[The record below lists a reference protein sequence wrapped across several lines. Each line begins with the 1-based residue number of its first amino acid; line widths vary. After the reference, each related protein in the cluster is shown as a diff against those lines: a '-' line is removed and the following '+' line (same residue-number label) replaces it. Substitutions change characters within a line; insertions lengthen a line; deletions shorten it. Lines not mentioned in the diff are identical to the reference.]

1 MSLRA
6 TSRDEKLQKRCSAAV
21 QKLVDL
27 KINFLAI
34 DFDQT
39 LVDVHTGGRWK
50 GTTQELVQH
59 MRPLFLRLVPLAS
72 QHNIRVAIV
81 TFSRQTERIREV
93 LELSYPDYADVIPI
107 RGCDNTWEY
116 KGSGMRMGKQEHMAS
131 VSEELIAKPAMGV
144 TDVRKDTTLLI
155 DDDPRNIRLSLK
167 DGTRAVWFN
176 PMDPE
181 RLLDNILLLM

>member
-1 MSLRA
+1 M
-6 TSRDEKLQKRCSAAV
+6 
-21 QKLVDL
+21 
-27 KINFLAI
+27 
-34 DFDQT
+34 
-39 LVDVHTGGRWK
+39 
-50 GTTQELVQH
+50 
-59 MRPLFLRLVPLAS
+59 
-72 QHNIRVAIV
+72 
-81 TFSRQTERIREV
+81 

-131 VSEELIAKPAMGV
+131 ASEELIAKPAMGV